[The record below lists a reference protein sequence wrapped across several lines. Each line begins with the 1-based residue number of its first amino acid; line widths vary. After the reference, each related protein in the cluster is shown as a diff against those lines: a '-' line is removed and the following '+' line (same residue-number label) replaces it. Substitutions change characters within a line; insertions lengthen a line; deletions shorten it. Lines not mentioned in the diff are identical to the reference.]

1 MVVTDGVGGCKL
13 IDYIPAVDI
22 NSFHI
27 DETGQNFPPTNT
39 APANPPANL
48 DAGDT
53 VIEHWDDAQ
62 VYWTWDGTNWI
73 KNWVLT
79 EAPDI
84 VTTLVDNADGSFTY
98 TNETGVTSTI
108 SICTL
113 MGYCNLDAIGDVN
126 APTPTSG
133 QVLTWNGTAWV
144 AATLPGGFTGFNIND
159 TNGATPVQ
167 GIASGETITFVGN
180 NLITATVTA
189 TDTVTHGIN
198 TSGASAGQAIIFN
211 GSNAVW
217 ATLPTTSNLFTAS
230 DDQTVPNTA
239 IVQAGDTY
247 KLQNNNTLLDITLSK
262 TGTVVTALLEPRYT
276 IKEALVGSLAD
287 TTMTINGTTY
297 DGNYNSKLH
306 WVSPNSGVTDPAL
319 TLAAGLPNPTT
330 LCYAPPAGYKWV
342 ARVSANMNVYKS
354 FTTFQPYPYGIYTY
368 IRINGLVGRT
378 EDRRRVPVQQRE
390 TGSQICF
397 NDTFDIQQNATS
409 AFKFYLELYIDNNS
423 IQTTFQTWATTFT
436 VDNLL
441 YKVIYELV
449 RA

>member
-1 MVVTDGVGGCKL
+1 MAKTRIRIGKDTEKSAVIGSIVKTDSNNEQSYL
-13 IDYIPAVDI
+13 
-22 NSFHI
+22 
-27 DETGQNFPPTNT
+27 
-39 APANPPANL
+39 AP
-48 DAGDT
+48 
-53 VIEHWDDAQ
+53 
-62 VYWTWDGTNWI
+62 GTN
-73 KNWVLT
+73 
-79 EAPDI
+79 
-84 VTTLVDNADGSFTY
+84 
-98 TNETGVTSTI
+98 
-108 SICTL
+108 
-113 MGYCNLDAIGDVN
+113 
-126 APTPTSG
+126 G
-133 QVLTWNGTAWV
+133 QVLETV
-144 AATLPGGFTGFNIND
+144 AGVPT
-159 TNGATPVQ
+159 
-167 GIASGETITFVGN
+167 
-180 NLITATVTA
+180 
-189 TDTVTHGIN
+189 
-198 TSGASAGQAIIFN
+198 
-211 GSNAVW
+211 W

-276 IKEALVGSLAD
+276 IKEALVGSLAG

-297 DGNYNSKLH
+297 DGNYDSKLH
-306 WVSPNSGVTDPAL
+306 WVSLNSGVTDPAL

-368 IRINGLVGRT
+368 IRINGLFGRT